1 MPAQDGVVT
10 SRDASA
16 TMLSTMLLGGI
27 ALIKVRAKPWPAI
40 LGRSMEMTK
49 STQPP
54 RRLDSSDAALL
65 GAFIV
70 VAVLGTW
77 QRCLLVNDGAVYLAA
92 AWLGNAWDLFYDQN
106 TGRAVSSCRVGPAWS
121 LRPLLHQ
128 RARCLH
134 GRGTCAL
141 FRGAARAVAGAGLVE
156 PQRLFSRLYLA
167 IVLALVFFTSEMVQ
181 GIGLWMIWLALFAD
195 PGRSRVVTA
204 VATAV
209 LAVALAFTHP
219 GIALLSLLVGIC
231 GGALGLLGLPFPR
244 RLAVAALAM
253 GLFLTAAYFALAA
266 TFSPT
271 NPTIAAQ
278 HAGSR
283 YDYIN
288 PMWMLGTLGFFP
300 VLIALWLL
308 LLAPGLEATGLRWRL
323 SQRAILIVGAIG
335 LGFAFGGAHILTWI
349 FARQTAPYTL
359 ALALA
364 LALASPVAAWSMAA
378 RRPLAIYSGIIV
390 VAALSYTVDLALFA
404 RAVETQL
411 APLQA
416 NDTSPPRFV
425 EIKRSPPP
433 AVQAFARGY
442 FKWIAGDNYVRDV
455 VLYDYGGQRMTFAF
469 YTFFQSG
476 RRVVLFRPLD
486 QPGEW
491 IPFECAPV
499 DRARAQPYDEVDAR
513 MLRFLRERYCVGK
526 S

>member
-1 MPAQDGVVT
+1 MELTKPVEPSKQ
-10 SRDASA
+10 
-16 TMLSTMLLGGI
+16 STLC
-27 ALIKVRAKPWPAI
+27 
-40 LGRSMEMTK
+40 
-49 STQPP
+49 
-54 RRLDSSDAALL
+54 DAALL

-77 QRCLLVNDGAVYLAA
+77 QRCLLVNDGAVYLTA

-106 TGRAVSSCRVGPAWS
+106 TGRAVSTLLQFGAAWA
-121 LRPLLHQ
+121 LR
-128 RARCLH
+128 
-134 GRGTCAL
+134 AL
-141 FRGAARAVAGAGLVE
+141 FSDAPDAFMVAAHALYFAVPFVLWLVLRLVE
-156 PQRLFSRLYLA
+156 PQRLYSRLYLA

-195 PGRSRVVTA
+195 PARSRIVTA
-204 VATAV
+204 IATVV
-209 LAVALAFTHP
+209 LAVVLPFTHP
-219 GIALLSLLVGIC
+219 GIALLSLMVGIC

-244 RLAVAALAM
+244 RLAIGALAM
-253 GLFLTAAYFALAA
+253 GLFLTAAYFVLAA

-308 LLAPGLEATGLRWRL
+308 LLAPGLESTGLRWRL

-335 LGFAFGGAHILTWI
+335 LGFALGGAHILTWI
-349 FARQTAPYTL
+349 FARQTAPYAL

-364 LALASPVAAWSMAA
+364 LALASPAPAWSMAA
-378 RRPLAIYSGIIV
+378 RRPLMIYSGIIV
-390 VAALSYTVDLALFA
+390 VAALSYTVDLALFS
-404 RAVETQL
+404 RAVEAQL
-411 APLQA
+411 APLEA
-416 NDTSPPRFV
+416 SDPAPPRFV
-425 EIKRSPPP
+425 EIKRAPPP

-486 QPGEW
+486 QAGEW

-499 DRARAQPYDEVDAR
+499 DRTLAQPHDDVDGR

>member
-1 MPAQDGVVT
+1 
-10 SRDASA
+10 
-16 TMLSTMLLGGI
+16 
-27 ALIKVRAKPWPAI
+27 
-40 LGRSMEMTK
+40 MEMTK

-106 TGRAVSSCRVGPAWS
+106 TGRAVSTLLQFGPAWA
-121 LRPLLHQ
+121 LRPLFTNAPDAFMVAAH
-128 RARCLH
+128 
-134 GRGTCAL
+134 AL
-141 FRGAARAVAGAGLVE
+141 YFAVPLALWLVLRLIE

-181 GIGLWMIWLALFAD
+181 GIGLWMVWLALFAD
-195 PGRSRVVTA
+195 PARSPGGKA
-204 VATAV
+204 VATV
-209 LAVALAFTHP
+209 LLAPVLAFTHP
-219 GIALLSLLVGIC
+219 GIALLSVTVGVCGAAFALLH
-231 GGALGLLGLPFPR
+231 LPFPR
-244 RLAVAALAM
+244 RLAIGALAM
-253 GLFLTAAYFALAA
+253 GLFLTAAYFGLAA
-266 TFSPT
+266 MFQPT

-288 PMWMLGTLGFFP
+288 PMWMLATLGFFP
-300 VLIALWLL
+300 LLIALWLL
-308 LLAPGLEATGLRWRL
+308 LLAPGLESTGLRWRL
-323 SQRAILIVGAIG
+323 SPRATLIVGAVG
-335 LGFAFGGAHILTWI
+335 LGFALGGAHILTWI
-349 FARQTAPYTL
+349 FARQTAPYAL

-364 LALASPVAAWSMAA
+364 LALASPVPAWSIAA
-378 RRPLAIYSGIIV
+378 QRPLVIYSGIIV
-390 VAALSYTVDLALFA
+390 VAALSYTVDLALFS
-404 RAVETQL
+404 RAVEAQL
-411 APLQA
+411 ARWQA
-416 NDTSPPRFV
+416 NDPAPPHFV
-425 EIKRSPPP
+425 ELGRTPPP
-433 AVQAFARGY
+433 AVHAFARGY

-499 DRARAQPYDEVDAR
+499 DRALARPHDEIDAR

-526 S
+526 T

>member
-1 MPAQDGVVT
+1 
-10 SRDASA
+10 
-16 TMLSTMLLGGI
+16 
-27 ALIKVRAKPWPAI
+27 
-40 LGRSMEMTK
+40 MEMTK

-106 TGRAVSSCRVGPAWS
+106 TGRAISTLLQFGPAWA
-121 LRPLLHQ
+121 LRPLFTNASDAFMVAAH
-128 RARCLH
+128 
-134 GRGTCAL
+134 AL
-141 FRGAARAVAGAGLVE
+141 YFAVPLVLWLVLRLVE

-167 IVLALVFFTSEMVQ
+167 VVLALVFFTSEMVQ

-219 GIALLSLLVGIC
+219 GIALLSLMVGIC

-271 NPTIAAQ
+271 NPTIATQ

-308 LLAPGLEATGLRWRL
+308 LLAPGLESTGLRWRL

-364 LALASPVAAWSMAA
+364 PALASPVAAWSMAA
-378 RRPLAIYSGIIV
+378 RRPLVIYSGIIV

-404 RAVETQL
+404 RAVDAQL

-416 NDTSPPRFV
+416 NDASPPRFV

-499 DRARAQPYDEVDAR
+499 DRARAQPHDEVDAR